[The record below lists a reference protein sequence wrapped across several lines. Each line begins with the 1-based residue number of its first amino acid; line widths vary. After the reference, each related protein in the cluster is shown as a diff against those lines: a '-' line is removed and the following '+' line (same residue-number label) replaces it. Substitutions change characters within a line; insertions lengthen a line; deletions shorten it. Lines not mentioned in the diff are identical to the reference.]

1 MTLEDDPV
9 ALARQSVEHLFARCV
24 LGLQAYELLMKSTL
38 ARHRFSGP
46 VAGIEESISERT
58 AKIQRMTMGSLVSDT
73 FGSFLA
79 PMDLERPLD
88 EPRDAGTVVFGFQ
101 LALPPEEFARIEVEH
116 RHLVLLRND
125 LVHHFL
131 ERYDLRTLDGCLVAR
146 QDLSA
151 ALDRVK
157 RAREEL
163 NGWVSSMENSLLAMA
178 SILSSPEVREKIFLP
193 RAVLER
199 GLHEAAIELA
209 IDEWT
214 QVDKATLWLAKRY
227 PDEKPMNYGCK
238 SMRQVIHES
247 GQFEL
252 KVREVNGRRQAW
264 YRARRRTL
272 D

>member
-1 MTLEDDPV
+1 MTLDDDRL
-9 ALARQSVEHLFARCV
+9 ALARHSAEHLFAQCV
-24 LGLQAYELLMKSTL
+24 LGLQAYELLMKSIL

-46 VAGIEESISERT
+46 VAGIEDSLRDRT

-79 PMDLERPLD
+79 PMDQERPLE
-88 EPRDAGTVVFGFQ
+88 EPRDASTVAFGFQ

-146 QDLSA
+146 QDLTA

-157 RAREEL
+157 LARGEL
-163 NGWVSSMENSLLAMA
+163 NGWASSMENSLRAMA
-178 SILSSPEVREKIFLP
+178 SLLSSPEVQEQIFFP
-193 RAVLER
+193 RAALER
-199 GLHEAAIELA
+199 GLHEAAMELA
-209 IDEWT
+209 IDDWT
-214 QVDKATLWLAKRY
+214 QVDAATLWLATRY
-227 PDEKPMNYGCK
+227 PEEKPMNYGCK

-252 KVREVNGRRQAW
+252 KFRKVNGRRQAW
-264 YRARRRTL
+264 YRARRQAL